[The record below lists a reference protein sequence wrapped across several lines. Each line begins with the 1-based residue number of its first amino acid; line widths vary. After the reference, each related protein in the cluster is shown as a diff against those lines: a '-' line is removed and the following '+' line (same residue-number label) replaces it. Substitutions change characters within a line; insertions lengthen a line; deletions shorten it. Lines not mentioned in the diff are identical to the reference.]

1 MSQLGPLQLPPEA
14 DKRLKTINRRLEFQ
28 KTLPNIFIN
37 VAEMTRKKVEIYLE
51 YSEEVGVV

>member
-1 MSQLGPLQLPPEA
+1 M
-14 DKRLKTINRRLEFQ
+14 KTINRRLEFQ